1 MNFSIKLKD
10 LLEDEKTGALVRAVD
25 LLLADRSIALYMK
38 IPRHDIDRFS
48 LIAGASINIPINEAY
63 IRLTYEE
70 INKIDHD
77 NGEKLRFINRRLGPK
92 LRKDKVN
99 IPIVDVI
106 VDRKPS
112 IKEMEQISQ
121 FVVDVVYSHPRTTL
135 LVPPKITLPDEVS
148 ASEKC
153 DIFQALL
160 KVLSRT
166 LETRQS
172 SARLGY
178 FVPDYIPRTALP
190 KLIEYYVSDFGK
202 DALIILD
209 VNGSRFSAGPYSDVS
224 LIHREMSENK
234 IETYAIYLF
243 SHKGRK
249 RSGKEVPSEDLLA
262 LLNGVNLVGPNRR
275 VIPLPRNV
283 VETRRINK
291 IFNERDFLFYPEDRA
306 PNAEEYQNF
315 CALGKRK
322 DEMLDIFNDIKVN
335 ISAVS
340 LFKGPVETLSALK
353 RPEFCDALK
362 SIAKKRRDIIRQK
375 SLTSFL

>member
-1 MNFSIKLKD
+1 MLCN
-10 LLEDEKTGALVRAVD
+10 
-25 LLLADRSIALYMK
+25 
-38 IPRHDIDRFS
+38 
-48 LIAGASINIPINEAY
+48 
-63 IRLTYEE
+63 
-70 INKIDHD
+70 
-77 NGEKLRFINRRLGPK
+77 
-92 LRKDKVN
+92 
-99 IPIVDVI
+99 
-106 VDRKPS
+106 
-112 IKEMEQISQ
+112 
-121 FVVDVVYSHPRTTL
+121 
-135 LVPPKITLPDEVS
+135 S

-153 DIFQALL
+153 DIFQAFL

-178 FVPDYIPRTALP
+178 FVPNYITRTALP
-190 KLIEYYVSDFGK
+190 KLIEYYVSDLGK

-209 VNGSRFSAGPYSDVS
+209 VNGSRFSTGPYSDVS
-224 LIHREMSENK
+224 LIHRGISENK